1 MVRRCVKLCTGHEY
15 AAKIINTKKLSARGR
30 ERMAVLA
37 GGSRGQGEP
46 VLEDGEWP
54 VVPGDTIG
62 AGFVAAVGC
71 EQGSRLRGAG
81 SKRHPHTLTP
91 GIALLLSFRDSWN
104 PRLFSPGLEGRA
116 MQPGG

>member
-30 ERMAVLA
+30 EGMAVLA

-46 VLEDGEWP
+46 VLGLGCGLWL
-54 VVPGDTIG
+54 PGDTVG
-62 AGFVAAVGC
+62 AGFVAAVWC
-71 EQGSRLRGAG
+71 EWGSWLRRAG

-91 GIALLLSFRDSWN
+91 GIALLLSFRG
-104 PRLFSPGLEGRA
+104 SPGLEGRG